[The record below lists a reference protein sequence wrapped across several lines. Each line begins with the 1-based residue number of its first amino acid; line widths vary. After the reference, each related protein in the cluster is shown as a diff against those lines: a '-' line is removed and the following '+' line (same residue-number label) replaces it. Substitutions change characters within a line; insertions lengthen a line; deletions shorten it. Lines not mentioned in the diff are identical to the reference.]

1 MCCTCWICVCVHS
14 PVQCTLP
21 WDAAGF
27 LWEWPT
33 FHFWWIRHLLTVCLQ
48 FRKGGFR
55 EAKQKPEVLRGIDV
69 EEEEG
74 GEDEGRR
81 ETDVCLWD
89 VCTLCINEPSLL
101 LEVHP
106 ALQTIKG
113 CDCHHDPLSL
123 SHFKTY
129 PSSRWQHHVAMAKP
143 NNWQFVN
150 RTMCVCFGLTTA
162 FPPSVSPSTHPTL
175 DREIACNWLWMD
187 CGWQEGRAV
196 CLL

>member
-1 MCCTCWICVCVHS
+1 M
-14 PVQCTLP
+14 
-21 WDAAGF
+21 
-27 LWEWPT
+27 
-33 FHFWWIRHLLTVCLQ
+33 RLQ

-129 PSSRWQHHVAMAKP
+129 PSSR
-143 NNWQFVN
+143 
-150 RTMCVCFGLTTA
+150 
-162 FPPSVSPSTHPTL
+162 
-175 DREIACNWLWMD
+175 
-187 CGWQEGRAV
+187 
-196 CLL
+196 